1 MWAIILNVL
10 VLALLALGIF
20 ISFRRGL
27 KKSLVHF
34 AVIIG
39 VCIIAILITPPITSA
54 LLGINVGIDSAGA
67 PITLEGYLYSSFAEI
82 FATSATLETFMS
94 SIVSAILGPVVFL
107 AVLLLLCVVFESA
120 YLVAS
125 KYGFSKMQSMQE
137 NKSTRKYGLI
147 VGLVECG
154 FVLILAFMPLT
165 SLTNSVTELS
175 TSAETNCDVC
185 ISNILNEN
193 LPPVLSDF
201 IIKYNGSPLGIVTN
215 WGNATDVVFDAV
227 SPIYAG
233 ETKFSLREDLVP
245 LAKDYDLIIESI
257 SDLSNIDYNTLRES
271 ANNILNSQA
280 FETIVSGGANDILE
294 NKTNFV
300 NSLGLDNTLRGVVLE
315 ILNNVEVKMAQAD
328 FNIANYISE
337 NVNIAIDELE
347 SNIDLETVLDFTDAV
362 TVGDKDLALSTS
374 LILGVSNALE
384 SAIKLPIV
392 EELFP
397 YILYLFELM
406 PATVTDILDTYYLDT
421 YDSLKTDA
429 PHIIN
434 TIRGLATSVDTSTN
448 QNLLQIL
455 LSNDTTF
462 MQKFVN
468 SDKAGDV
475 LKSMAESNSLRNL
488 VINAF
493 ERMDD
498 ELLTS
503 LQAVNENTTI
513 NERQIAETI
522 SFSNSES
529 EQNTFL
535 DKVSE
540 QSFDIITIARIMLN
554 KEIDLNSGQF
564 LDLLKENVIKYFD
577 FTENTSNSVF
587 NTIFRNIIAYFDG
600 TILDSLENTPA
611 FNKSNE
617 FNALLNNAYNNV
629 PEEQKIYGEYSIYLT
644 VSWSEIFEQ
653 LL

>member
-1 MWAIILNVL
+1 MC
-10 VLALLALGIF
+10 
-20 ISFRRGL
+20 S
-27 KKSLVHF
+27 
-34 AVIIG
+34 
-39 VCIIAILITPPITSA
+39 
-54 LLGINVGIDSAGA
+54 
-67 PITLEGYLYSSFAEI
+67 
-82 FATSATLETFMS
+82 
-94 SIVSAILGPVVFL
+94 
-107 AVLLLLCVVFESA
+107 
-120 YLVAS
+120 
-125 KYGFSKMQSMQE
+125 
-137 NKSTRKYGLI
+137 
-147 VGLVECG
+147 
-154 FVLILAFMPLT
+154 
-165 SLTNSVTELS
+165 
-175 TSAETNCDVC
+175 
-185 ISNILNEN
+185 
-193 LPPVLSDF
+193 
-201 IIKYNGSPLGIVTN
+201 
-215 WGNATDVVFDAV
+215 
-227 SPIYAG
+227 
-233 ETKFSLREDLVP
+233 
-245 LAKDYDLIIESI
+245 
-257 SDLSNIDYNTLRES
+257 SDL
-271 ANNILNSQA
+271 
-280 FETIVSGGANDILE
+280 
-294 NKTNFV
+294 
-300 NSLGLDNTLRGVVLE
+300 
-315 ILNNVEVKMAQAD
+315 
-328 FNIANYISE
+328 
-337 NVNIAIDELE
+337 
-347 SNIDLETVLDFTDAV
+347 AV